1 MTTSSVPPSPWPEAN
16 EGTRIAASTSPGT
29 PARRAMLLR
38 LDPHELDRA
47 PERLREA
54 DHGGVRMVGQ
64 EHTAGAQ
71 DDTRAA
77 RLGQRLLRL
86 RLGVRARAVLERS
99 PLVEAALDRP
109 RHQGLALRERGS
121 RAAVV
126 GLAEASVVLFPVEG
140 VAGRLDGVEDALG
153 AFAEA
158 GLHEGE
164 DGLGDS
170 DQRVL
175 DEARVLLEVVVQAV
189 ARELAGQ
196 GQGAEDRGDDGA
208 VGAPVHDAAD

>member
-1 MTTSSVPPSPWPEAN
+1 MTTSSMPPSPWPEAN
-16 EGTRIAASTSPGT
+16 EATRIAASTSPGM
-29 PARRAMLLR
+29 PAGRAMLLR

-54 DHGGVRMVGQ
+54 DHGSVRMVGQ

-71 DDTRAA
+71 DDARAA

-126 GLAEASVVLFPVEG
+126 PVPHVGRERGQAVEHELLAVAVQHGEARVLAHGLEDAAVVGLAEASVLLFPVEG

-153 AFAEA
+153 AFA
-158 GLHEGE
+158 
-164 DGLGDS
+164 
-170 DQRVL
+170 
-175 DEARVLLEVVVQAV
+175 
-189 ARELAGQ
+189 
-196 GQGAEDRGDDGA
+196 
-208 VGAPVHDAAD
+208 

>member
-71 DDTRAA
+71 DDARAA

-86 RLGVRARAVLERS
+86 RLGVRARAVLERG
-99 PLVEAALDRP
+99 PLVEAAWTAP
-109 RHQGLALRERGS
+109 GTSALPS
-121 RAAVV
+121 
-126 GLAEASVVLFPVEG
+126 SSEG
-140 VAGRLDGVEDALG
+140 P
-153 AFAEA
+153 
-158 GLHEGE
+158 
-164 DGLGDS
+164 
-170 DQRVL
+170 
-175 DEARVLLEVVVQAV
+175 ARRSSQF
-189 ARELAGQ
+189 
-196 GQGAEDRGDDGA
+196 
-208 VGAPVHDAAD
+208 